1 MKKSCNNIFENI
13 QLHTQFEISTNCMWN
28 SVRFINGSLLYT
40 FLSHKRMKFH
50 DRNFIARLE

>member
-28 SVRFINGSLLYT
+28 SVRFINGSLLYI

-50 DRNFIARLE
+50 DRNFIAT